1 MTSGFF
7 QISSNIQINIAVG
20 ETFYRQRIPSIDS
33 NLFIILEIPAKTLS
47 PIENILMAHASF
59 LLSIRTIL
67 YVTLKTDPTHAKYK
81 EASDD

>member
-33 NLFIILEIPAKTLS
+33 NLFIILEIPVKT
-47 PIENILMAHASF
+47 ENNNQ
-59 LLSIRTIL
+59 
-67 YVTLKTDPTHAKYK
+67 K
-81 EASDD
+81 ASDYNRSKIILLGARGMHENNYLE